1 MRDEHQDPAPPLTC
15 EAYRITVD
23 DGRES
28 FFAASIE
35 EADSETAWI
44 MSDTVHSLEA
54 MR

>member
-1 MRDEHQDPAPPLTC
+1 LHC
-15 EAYRITVD
+15 EAYRITLD

-35 EADSETAWI
+35 EAGSETAFVI
-44 MSDTVHSLEA
+44 SDIVYSLES

>member
-1 MRDEHQDPAPPLTC
+1 MEQEPPEWEHALQS

-28 FFAASIE
+28 FFALSIE
-35 EADSETAWI
+35 EADSETAWLI
-44 MSDTVHSLEA
+44 SDTVRSLEN